1 MCREMSLDAR
11 PLKYGPEVQAIFD
24 KKMADFHHKAR
35 RLRLEHLPVHRYF
48 EAAAEDADVRLAMDT
63 GFIEDLESDLRDPVI
78 VRIDDHEVYTC
89 PALVLRVLADEAPE
103 IHRPFVEGAF
113 FRKLFRFFVPATF
126 EGGESWEVTQQVRE
140 IMQRHFAFQLVACEA
155 VLKKSA

>member
-1 MCREMSLDAR
+1 MSLHAR
-11 PLKYGPEVQAIFD
+11 PLRCPEVEAIFD
-24 KKMADFHHKAR
+24 QKMADFHHKASQ
-35 RLRLEHLPVHRYF
+35 LRLHHLDADRFYD
-48 EAAAEDADVRLAMDT
+48 AASTDPDVRLAIDT
-63 GFIEDLESDLRDPVI
+63 GFIEDLGSDLRDPVI
-78 VRIDDHEVYTC
+78 VRIEDHEVFTC

>member
-1 MCREMSLDAR
+1 MSLDAR
-11 PLKYGPEVQAIFD
+11 PLRHRPEVQAIFD
-24 KKMADFHHKAR
+24 RKMADFHHKAE
-35 RLRLEHLPVHRYF
+35 RLVLHHLEPPTF
-48 EAAAEDADVRLAMDT
+48 FDAASEDPDVRLAVDT
-63 GFIEDLESDLRDPVI
+63 GFIEHLESDLRDPVI
-78 VRIDDHEVYTC
+78 VRLDDYEVFTC

-140 IMQRHFAFQLVACEA
+140 IMQKHFAFQLVACEA
-155 VLKKSA
+155 VLAKAS